1 MKFINLTTEYI
12 DFLDNKNFIFNSDK
26 LILYNEK
33 KQKEKNLFSSYNTNR
48 NLDKVLYKL
57 YNDFDEATKYLL
69 KLKSDNKKIYE
80 FNVKNINH
88 VHDIP
93 KSDSLF
99 DSSFIPK
106 NIDTVIDNESDYTIS
121 YKFKI
126 KDREI
131 TIIFVTCN
139 ENIAFNIEK
148 YNNYMDNIFI
158 WFYIASKY
166 AFSYCSKK
174 LNVYIYLTNIN
185 RILPKSSIHVLE
197 PVHINGGVSN
207 VCVKKSLSEIVI
219 FRREEWFK
227 VLIHETFHNYGL
239 DFSDLIINSLKNSFR
254 NLFPINSEM
263 LIFEAYTEYWGE
275 LINMCFICFIT
286 SQNSKDNEKE
296 KFIQLIRELINIE
309 KSFSLFQCNKILHH
323 MGLEYTDLF
332 KKDNISNIKR
342 TNLYK
347 ENTNVFPYY
356 ILKCI
361 LMYFCEDFL
370 IWNDTHNTSL
380 LRFNKTNSNLQSFY
394 EFVEEKHNSKIFLQD
409 MKKMEKYYINLLKSK
424 KNTLLK
430 TTMRMSICEFY

>member
-1 MKFINLTTEYI
+1 
-12 DFLDNKNFIFNSDK
+12 
-26 LILYNEK
+26 
-33 KQKEKNLFSSYNTNR
+33 
-48 NLDKVLYKL
+48 
-57 YNDFDEATKYLL
+57 
-69 KLKSDNKKIYE
+69 
-80 FNVKNINH
+80 
-88 VHDIP
+88 
-93 KSDSLF
+93 
-99 DSSFIPK
+99 
-106 NIDTVIDNESDYTIS
+106 
-121 YKFKI
+121 
-126 KDREI
+126 
-131 TIIFVTCN
+131 
-139 ENIAFNIEK
+139 
-148 YNNYMDNIFI
+148 MDNIFI

-342 TNLYK
+342 TNL
-347 ENTNVFPYY
+347 
-356 ILKCI
+356 
-361 LMYFCEDFL
+361 
-370 IWNDTHNTSL
+370 
-380 LRFNKTNSNLQSFY
+380 
-394 EFVEEKHNSKIFLQD
+394 
-409 MKKMEKYYINLLKSK
+409 
-424 KNTLLK
+424 
-430 TTMRMSICEFY
+430 